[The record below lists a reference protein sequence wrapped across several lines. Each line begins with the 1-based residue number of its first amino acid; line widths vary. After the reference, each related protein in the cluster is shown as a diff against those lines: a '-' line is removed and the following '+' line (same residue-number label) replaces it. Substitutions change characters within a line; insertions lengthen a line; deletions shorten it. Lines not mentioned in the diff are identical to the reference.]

1 MGDELP
7 RGWLSPA
14 LVEQFCVR
22 LDPATGAE
30 VLTAGAIDE
39 AHLYLWFKQHYYPQ
53 LTSRKYRQGMRVLC
67 AEKKTTSYSLRE
79 DLRVILSK
87 RIAQLGRKGWACTK
101 VAAAAKAGNVV
112 ADNNAVDTAV
122 DDSFLE
128 LLDVDD
134 GSPSGVLGLAAEGG
148 LATADTAG
156 LPGGTGVEFGVE
168 YSFEHAHP
176 GRSEAFQGDAF
187 LHMQQHHE
195 QPQHTHPHNPDYSY
209 ASAASMGGP
218 MAQQQQQQQQ
228 QHQQQQPSP
237 TGGRAKRQRQ
247 VTTRVDGFDG
257 FTATG
262 QTPSSLEHSYPE
274 TSLVTPIQTANSP
287 AYNWMLTSRQDD
299 LSDAASVD
307 HRILQDLLDEPNSPA
322 SRTKALTTTH
332 SPTTHSGSANMG
344 GHGVVAETA
353 AGAAVPGTSTVRR
366 YDRVMESLTESLR
379 RFKLTKGTRTAKA
392 DVKSHALH
400 VPQDVCVEPADQ
412 QLHSAPLASGP
423 ASSASSLA
431 SASPPPT
438 AQAPTQTPS
447 APSAPSAA
455 ASPGRKLELTD
466 YEAIEEFYL
475 SCFSDASNVGFG
487 MDFPDQNIAKR
498 PSVYSNEAACRL
510 AGVDLRNQ
518 YHELLDTPAL
528 MKLGATVEATPLE
541 VRLVHVE
548 KVCMQESSA
557 DTSCQVYVG
566 VV

>member
-22 LDPATGAE
+22 LDPATGGE
-30 VLTAGAIDE
+30 VLTTGAIDE

-67 AEKKTTSYSLRE
+67 AAKKTTSYSLRE

-101 VAAAAKAGNVV
+101 VAAAAKVANVV
-112 ADNNAVDTAV
+112 ADNAVDTAV

-134 GSPSGVLGLAAEGG
+134 GSPSDVLGLEAEGG

-156 LPGGTGVEFGVE
+156 LPGGTGAEFGVE
-168 YSFEHAHP
+168 YNFEHAHP
-176 GRSEAFQGDAF
+176 GGGVAFQGEAF

-209 ASAASMGGP
+209 ASAALVGGSIG
-218 MAQQQQQQQQ
+218 
-228 QHQQQQPSP
+228 QQPSP

-247 VTTRVDGFDG
+247 VATRVDGFDG

-262 QTPSSLEHSYPE
+262 QTPSSNMEHSYPE
-274 TSLVTPIQTANSP
+274 TNLVTPIQTANSP
-287 AYNWMLTSRQDD
+287 AYNWMLTSQQDD
-299 LSDAASVD
+299 LITDAASVD

-322 SRTKALTTTH
+322 SRTNALTTTR
-332 SPTTHSGSANMG
+332 SPTTHSGSIQNTHMG
-344 GHGVVAETA
+344 GHGVVAEAETA
-353 AGAAVPGTSTVRR
+353 AAAVPGASTVRR

-392 DVKSHALH
+392 DVKSHALD

-412 QLHSAPLASGP
+412 QLHSAPLSSVP
-423 ASSASSLA
+423 ASSTSSLA

-438 AQAPTQTPS
+438 AQAPAQTQTPS
-447 APSAPSAA
+447 VPSAA
-455 ASPGRKLELTD
+455 ATPGRKLELAD
-466 YEAIEEFYL
+466 YLAIEEFYL
-475 SCFSDASNVGFG
+475 SCFSDSSKVGFG
-487 MDFPDQNIAKR
+487 LDFPDQNIATR
-498 PSVYSNEAACRL
+498 PSVYSNDATCRL

-518 YHELLDTPAL
+518 HHELLDTSVL
-528 MKLGATVEATPLE
+528 MKVGATVAATPLD

-548 KVCMQESSA
+548 KVCMQECA
-557 DTSCQVYVG
+557 KCM
-566 VV
+566 